1 MVCKPLVWGSCVEVM
16 NVSLYPSRDGVE
28 GVMGAKVAD
37 GVDGCIREVR
47 RQVGVGS
54 DWIKVPVYVPL
65 LCIVRGFKRSLEN
78 ADSRFTLVSLVH
90 PGYLNMYSKK

>member
-1 MVCKPLVWGSCVEVM
+1 MRLGPKS
-16 NVSLYPSRDGVE
+16 SLYLSRDGVE

-47 RQVGVGS
+47 RQIGVGS

-65 LCIVRGFKRSLEN
+65 LRIVYVSKRSPEN
-78 ADSRFTLVSLVH
+78 VSFQIYAGESGA
-90 PGYLNMYSKK
+90 P